1 MVLEADLAGNYVGSS
16 YAWATPRD
24 WGKFGL
30 LYLNNGTWKGEQLF
44 DKSWVKYV
52 TTPTATSNGE
62 YGAHFWL
69 NAGGYYPDLPKN
81 LFSANGY
88 QGQRVFIFPDND
100 LVVVR
105 MGLTSMDYNVF
116 LKNVIAAIQ

>member
-1 MVLEADLAGNYVGSS
+1 YVGSS

-30 LYLNNGTWKGEQLF
+30 LYLNNGNWNGEQLF
-44 DKSWVKYV
+44 DKSWVDYI
-52 TTPTATSNGE
+52 TTPTATSDGE

-69 NAGGYYPDLPKN
+69 NAGGIYPDLPKN
-81 LFSANGY
+81 MYSANGY
-88 QGQRVFIFPDND
+88 QGQRVFIFPDKD

-105 MGLTSMDYNVF
+105 MGLAAMDYNGF
-116 LKNVIAAIQ
+116 LKSVIETIKPL